1 MTVVALSGGVG
12 GAKLAL
18 GLARIVPPEAL
29 TVIANVGDDFEHLG
43 LAISP
48 DIDTLTYVLA
58 GLDDTARGW
67 GRRGESWA
75 FMAALAELGGESW
88 FNLGDRDLALH
99 VERTR
104 RLRAG
109 ETLSQVTAD
118 IARRLGIGPRILP
131 ASDDPVRTVVDT
143 ADGPLAFQHYFVREQ
158 CRPAVR
164 GFRYDG
170 ADRARAQPEALAAL
184 AAPDLQ
190 AVVICPSNPYI
201 SVDPILA
208 IPALRRAL
216 ADCAA
221 PVVAVSPIVG
231 GSGAQGAGGQDDGGT
246 WPAADRRGSGAPL
259 WRADRRV
266 RAGRSR
272 RRPGGRGPRAWD
284 CRPDRAHGD
293 AQPGR
298 QNGACPGGAGFRGD
312 APIVCAAMWAIV
324 PVKSFSGAKS
334 RLAAVLAPAE
344 RSGLAAAMLDD
355 VLAALAATPGLGGVL
370 VVTGQPELAPAGVR
384 VLVDRESRGQS
395 AAVAQGIRALAAEGT
410 RAMVTLPGDVPLATA
425 DEIAQVIAQ
434 IVPRGPGPA
443 VSIAP
448 ARDRLGTNALA
459 VAPSDL
465 IGFSFGE
472 ASFEPHVAAARAAGA
487 EPRILDLP
495 GIGLDI
501 DTPDDLR
508 ELIARGAGGAT
519 ARFLESAGI
528 ARRLA
533 RALAS

>member
-18 GLARIVPPEAL
+18 GLARVVPPEAL

-109 ETLSQVTAD
+109 ETLSQVTAEF
-118 IARRLGIGPRILP
+118 ARRLGIGARILP
-131 ASDDPVRTVVDT
+131 ASDDPVCTIVET
-143 ADGPLAFQHYFVREQ
+143 ADEPLAFQHYFVREQ

-170 ADRARAQPEALAAL
+170 ADRGRAQPEALAAL
-184 AAPDLQ
+184 AAPDLE

-208 IPALRRAL
+208 IPGLRRAL

-231 GSGAQGAGGQDDGGT
+231 GRALKG
-246 WPAADRRGSGAPL
+246 PAAKMMTELGLEPTAAEVAQHYGELIDGFVLDEADACYAGAVGNRGT
-259 WRADRRV
+259 
-266 RAGRSR
+266 
-272 RRPGGRGPRAWD
+272 
-284 CRPDRAHGD
+284 
-293 AQPGR
+293 
-298 QNGACPGGAGFRGD
+298 
-312 APIVCAAMWAIV
+312 
-324 PVKSFSGAKS
+324 
-334 RLAAVLAPAE
+334 AVLTAPTVMH
-344 RSGLAAAMLDD
+344 SLDD
-355 VLAALAATPGLGGVL
+355 KMA
-370 VVTGQPELAPAGVR
+370 
-384 VLVDRESRGQS
+384 
-395 AAVAQGIRALAAEGT
+395 
-410 RAMVTLPGDVPLATA
+410 
-425 DEIAQVIAQ
+425 
-434 IVPRGPGPA
+434 
-443 VSIAP
+443 
-448 ARDRLGTNALA
+448 
-459 VAPSDL
+459 
-465 IGFSFGE
+465 
-472 ASFEPHVAAARAAGA
+472 
-487 EPRILDLP
+487 
-495 GIGLDI
+495 
-501 DTPDDLR
+501 
-508 ELIARGAGGAT
+508 
-519 ARFLESAGI
+519 
-528 ARRLA
+528 LA
-533 RALAS
+533 RAVLDFAATLP